1 MSRPFILVSLANN
14 GKALVRLAAEGG
26 AVDVYRLTYGR
37 WEVDQLSKMY
47 PPQLEVD
54 PKTTAVKLVRKHITE
69 TGVLMDRRD
78 AKRMLAKIPPPWV
91 VEAEA
96 WDATD
101 EANGRDDAA
110 AKDLEYQRAEQRE
123 LKGE

>member
-14 GKALVRLAAEGG
+14 GKTLVRMGKEGG
-26 AVDVYRLTYGR
+26 AVDVYRLTCGR
-37 WEVDQLSKMY
+37 WEVDQLSEQY
-47 PPQLEVD
+47 PTQVEVD
-54 PKTTAVKLVRKHITE
+54 TKTTAVKLVRKHVTE

-78 AKRMLAKIPPPWV
+78 AKRLLAKIPPPWV

-101 EANGRDDAA
+101 EANSLDDDA
-110 AKDLEYQRAEQRE
+110 AKDLQYRRDEQLE